1 MPNTIEEAL
10 IWLIVAVVVIVVV
23 GFLVRLLRSL

>member
-10 IWLIVAVVVIVVV
+10 VLLIVVVVVIVVV